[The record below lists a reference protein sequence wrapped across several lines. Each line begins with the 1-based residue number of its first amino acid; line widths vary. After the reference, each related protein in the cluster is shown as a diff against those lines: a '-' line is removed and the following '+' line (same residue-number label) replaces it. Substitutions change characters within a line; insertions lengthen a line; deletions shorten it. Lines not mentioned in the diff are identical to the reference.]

1 MPVLGISLGRRF
13 FLLRRAS
20 SDSGLLLPL
29 AKVASK
35 VMIVGYP
42 LLTLSKHGSKGA
54 CSDGGAMNILFHT
67 SVTISRAQ
75 IRGILPSWC

>member
-1 MPVLGISLGRRF
+1 
-13 FLLRRAS
+13 
-20 SDSGLLLPL
+20 
-29 AKVASK
+29 